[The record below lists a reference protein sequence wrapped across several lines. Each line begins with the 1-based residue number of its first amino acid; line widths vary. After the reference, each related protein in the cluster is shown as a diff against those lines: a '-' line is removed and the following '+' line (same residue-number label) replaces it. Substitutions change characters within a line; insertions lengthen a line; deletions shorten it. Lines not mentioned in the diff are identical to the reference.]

1 MMALTTLANGLR
13 VASRPMRSVETV
25 AVGLYAPTGSR
36 YESADLNGVAHLFE
50 HMVFKGAGGRSAR
63 EISELVEDVGG
74 DLNAS
79 TDRELTAFYATL
91 LAPDLPL
98 GVGLLADLIRR
109 PHFETRHLE
118 LEKKVVL
125 QELAEA
131 RDTASDIVFDHLQ
144 EAAFPNQPIGRPV
157 LGTEP
162 TIRGISVDD
171 LHVWLTTHYGASELV
186 LVAAGKLDHQQ
197 LVDLAQA
204 AFGDMPP
211 SSRTPPE
218 PGRFVG
224 GRRFES
230 RRSGDQAHIAV
241 AMPAPAWGAPDAY
254 ASQLFADVIGAG
266 SSSRLFQQLR
276 EEQGLAYSVGAGA
289 QNFDG
294 CGLFWTYVAADR
306 ADAGLAHG
314 EIERVLAETVADL
327 TQRDLE
333 RARAMAKAGML
344 MSLESCW
351 GQASYLATR
360 LLREGALIEP
370 SEIVARLDAV
380 TLDEVRRVGARMLDG
395 PRAVAAVGAKLAL
408 AA

>member
-36 YESADLNGVAHLFE
+36 YEPVELNGIAHLFE

-63 EISELVEDVGG
+63 EISEAVEDVGG

-98 GVGLLADLIRR
+98 GVKLLADLVRR
-109 PHFETRHLE
+109 PHFEPKHLD

-144 EAAFPNQPIGRPV
+144 DAAFPDQPLGRSV
-157 LGTEP
+157 LGSDQ
-162 TIRGISVDD
+162 TIRRIAVDD
-171 LHVWLTTHYGASELV
+171 LHRWLANHYGPSQLV
-186 LVAAGKLDHQQ
+186 LVAAGKLEHQQ
-197 LVDLAQA
+197 LVDLAEA
-204 AFGDMPP
+204 AFGDMTA
-211 SSRTPPE
+211 SLRIAPE
-218 PGRFVG
+218 PARFVG
-224 GRRFES
+224 GQRFE
-230 RRSGDQAHIAV
+230 RRKSDQAHIAI
-241 AMPAPAWGAPDAY
+241 ATPAPSWGAADAY
-254 ASQLFADVIGAG
+254 ASQLFADVVGGG
-266 SSSRLFQQLR
+266 SSSRLFQELR
-276 EEQGLAYSVGAGA
+276 EEQGLAYSVAAGA
-289 QNFDG
+289 QNYAG
-294 CGLFWTYVAADR
+294 AGMFWTYVAADR
-306 ADAGLAHG
+306 SDAGHVYR
-314 EIERVLAETVADL
+314 EIDRVLDETVSLIAP
-327 TQRDLE
+327 REVE
-333 RARAMAKAGML
+333 RARAMAKAAML

-360 LLREGALIEP
+360 LIRDGALAEP

-380 TLDEVRRVGARMLDG
+380 SLDEVRDVGARMLAG
-395 PRAVAAVGAKLAL
+395 ARAVAAVGPRLAL

>member
-1 MMALTTLANGLR
+1 MALTTLANGLR
-13 VASRPMRSVETV
+13 VASRPMQSVETV

-36 YESADLNGVAHLFE
+36 YEPARLNGIAHLFE

-63 EISELVEDVGG
+63 ELSEAAEDVGG

-98 GVGLLADLIRR
+98 GVGLLADLVRR
-109 PHFETRHLE
+109 PHFEPKHLE

-131 RDTASDIVFDHLQ
+131 LDTGSDIVFDYLQ
-144 EAAFPNQPIGRPV
+144 EAAFPDQPLGRSV

-162 TIRGISVDD
+162 AIRAIAIDN
-171 LHVWLTTHYGASELV
+171 LHDWRTSHYGPSCLV
-186 LVAAGKLDHQQ
+186 LVAAGKLEHAR
-197 LVDLAQA
+197 LVDLAEA
-204 AFGDMPP
+204 AFGDLK
-211 SSRTPPE
+211 SSPRARPE
-218 PGRFVG
+218 PANFIG
-224 GRRFES
+224 GSRFEQ
-230 RRSGDQAHIAV
+230 RKRDQAHIAL
-241 AMPAPAWGAPDAY
+241 AMPAPAWGASDAY

-276 EEQGLAYSVGAGA
+276 EEQGLAYSVTAA
-289 QNFDG
+289 APNFAG
-294 CGLFWTYVAADR
+294 CGMFWTYVAADR
-306 ADAGLAHG
+306 ADAGLVHR
-314 EIERVLAETVADL
+314 EIERVLAETVDDL
-327 TQRDLE
+327 GQRDVE

-360 LLREGALIEP
+360 LLRDGALIEP
-370 SEIVARLDAV
+370 SEIVAQLDTV
-380 TLDEVRRVGARMLDG
+380 TLDDVRAVGSRMLAG
-395 PRAVAAVGAKLAL
+395 PRAVAAVGARLAL

>member
-1 MMALTTLANGLR
+1 MMALTTLPNGLR
-13 VASRPMRSVETV
+13 VASRPMGSVETV

-36 YESADLNGVAHLFE
+36 YEPAHLNGVAHLFE

-98 GVGLLADLIRR
+98 GVHLLADLIRR
-109 PHFETRHLE
+109 PHFEVRHLE

-144 EAAFPNQPIGRPV
+144 EAAFPDQPIGRPV
-157 LGTEP
+157 LGTEQ
-162 TIRGISVDD
+162 TIRAISVDN
-171 LHVWLTTHYGASELV
+171 LHEWLGSHYGSSELV

-197 LVDLAQA
+197 LVDLAEA
-204 AFGDMPP
+204 AFGDMEP
-211 SSRTPPE
+211 SSR
-218 PGRFVG
+218 PGPDPARFVG
-224 GRRFES
+224 GSRFES
-230 RRSGDQAHIAV
+230 RKSDQAHIAV
-241 AMPAPAWGAPDAY
+241 AMPAPEWGAPDAY

-289 QNFDG
+289 QNFTG

-306 ADAGLAHG
+306 SDAGLAHG
-314 EIERVLAETVADL
+314 EIERVLAETVSDL
-327 TQRDLE
+327 GQSDLE

-360 LLREGALIEP
+360 LLRDGALTEP

-380 TLDEVRRVGARMLDG
+380 TLDEVRGVGVRMLSG
-395 PRAVAAVGAKLAL
+395 SRAVAAVGAKLAL